1 MAIPYNI
8 LNFKADGKKKKWAI
22 ELVRIYPRDTSL
34 RISHVPLE
42 RDNPCWLC
50 QYPQATGFESAEIGQ
65 NLRLTPTLIASKNE
79 TRNIYVNSNDPSS
92 DWNTENDIESG
103 LDLR

>member
-1 MAIPYNI
+1 MVR
-8 LNFKADGKKKKWAI
+8 KKWAI

-50 QYPQATGFESAEIGQ
+50 QCPEAIGFEKAEINQ
-65 NLRLTPTLIASKNE
+65 NLRLTPTLTASKNL
-79 TRNIYVNSNDPSS
+79 TRDIVVNNNDPKSNWANEV
-92 DWNTENDIESG
+92 DVEAW